1 MRCERG
7 PILRMVQLAN
17 PRNTMDWTLPDCE
30 ESTEIRRATER
41 VRLQRKREAER
52 RTQCQR
58 VSLEV
63 VITGTSAT
71 NFFVG
76 LSENVSAGGVF
87 VSTLSAPSVGAPVE
101 LRLKLGQSSDED
113 RVIAGVVRWH
123 RLDDEGQCTGCGV
136 EFLGRD
142 EQLAALVA
150 ALAGQLGR
158 TPLIW
163 DL

>member
-1 MRCERG
+1 MVECC
-7 PILRMVQLAN
+7 PILRMVQLAKQ
-17 PRNTMDWTLPDCE
+17 RNTMDWTLPDRAE
-30 ESTEIRRATER
+30 ATEIRHATER
-41 VRLQRKREAER
+41 ARLQRNRDAER
-52 RTQCQR
+52 RSQR
-58 VSLEV
+58 HRVALEV

-101 LRLKLGQSSDED
+101 LKLQLGQSGDEH

-123 RLDDEGQCTGCGV
+123 RLDEEGQCTGCGV

-142 EQLAALVA
+142 DQLAALVA
-150 ALAGQLGR
+150 AMAGQLGR